1 MKKNTKRI
9 LVFAGTAIMGTAYVP
24 DPKPAPTREFIART
38 YIRAT
43 PEQRRNA
50 SETRKREILAKLDAI
65 SKVIKNK
72 AESYQ
77 MDRNTRLTGITANQK
92 LIIHTTKLMENIARY
107 KNS

>member
-1 MKKNTKRI
+1 MQKKTKRI
-9 LVFAGTAIMGTAYVP
+9 LLFAGSAIMGTAYCPV
-24 DPKPAPTREFIART
+24 PKPMPTKEFIART

-50 SETRKREILAKLDAI
+50 SEARKREILAKLDAI

-72 AESYQ
+72 VESYQ
-77 MDRNTRLTGITANQK
+77 VDRNTRLTGITANQK